1 MKITYSDYFALN
13 DSRLEVLCN
22 FEDDP
27 AVANYAL
34 SLGFAAGAMFLH
46 CKAGMQMVVSKEGY
60 GEDRRC
66 IAYVNT
72 VEGKVTNVKF
82 RAIDVKGF
90 TQWRLP
96 DKELPIPP
104 YNIDCIWPENLDGK
118 SGLTLIVTEGEK
130 DVCSLVTVGYRY
142 VISVPNGAQAKP
154 EEFLDPFREW
164 MQAVSRVIICH
175 DEDEAGYKMCHA
187 MREYMRDSLGKAVGV
202 THLPSGFKDISDV
215 LHARG
220 EAAVKEVIDAVK
232 FPDSRHLVFVKAIT
246 TAVLDVLHG
255 LIDPGY
261 GTGFGELT
269 DRHLWLS
276 NEGGLIVVTGKPNS
290 GKTDWCRCLMTHLA
304 FQRYKGVCF
313 CSFEEPNKAKH
324 LASLVRIA
332 LGTNNFDGFTP
343 NQIVYLT
350 EFMDRHIVNI
360 SLDGMA
366 PTPYTIIRLCEEAMR
381 RQPIHFLYIDPYL
394 FIEPDHKIESE
405 TQQIK
410 KVLTVL
416 QTWGRQRHVWVVI
429 VAHPRKLVK
438 DGTGKFEEIDEY
450 TISGSAH
457 WANLADYLLSVKRVF
472 LVPSKAKEADGSAN
486 PSFTEVNVMKVRDQS
501 LCHTGRMY
509 FVRQSC
515 GRYDE
520 RPSEDSCKR
529 ELSKAMPMPGDVR
542 TVDDSMWIELPF

>member
-1 MKITYSDYFALN
+1 MKVTYSDYFAI
-13 DSRLEVLCN
+13 
-22 FEDDP
+22 DDP
-27 AVANYAL
+27 KIDSLVDFDTDDEVFNYTA
-34 SLGFAAGAMFLH
+34 SFGFTLGAMMLG
-46 CKAGMQMVVSKEGY
+46 CKTTTAWVK
-60 GEDRRC
+60 DANRKC

-72 VEGKVTNVKF
+72 VEGQVTNVKL
-82 RAIDVKGF
+82 RSIDVKGF
-90 TQWRLP
+90 TQWLLP
-96 DKELPIPP
+96 DSELPIPP
-104 YNIDCIWPENLDGK
+104 YNIDCLWPEKLDGK
-118 SGLTLIVTEGEK
+118 TGITLIVTEGEK
-130 DVCSLVTVGYRY
+130 DACSLVTAEYRY
-142 VISVPNGAQAKP
+142 VISVPNGAQADPKTYMKP
-154 EEFLDPFREW
+154 FEEWLDP
-164 MQAVSRVIICH
+164 VSRVIICH
-175 DEDEAGYKMCHA
+175 DEDKAGYEMMHKVSDYF
-187 MREYMRDSLGKAVGV
+187 REHMGKSVGV
-202 THLPSGFKDISDV
+202 THLPYGYKDISELLAAKGDEAVKKVIDGVRFRDSKLLVFAKTIAGVMIDV
-215 LHARG
+215 LKG
-220 EAAVKEVIDAVK
+220 K
-232 FPDSRHLVFVKAIT
+232 FDH
-246 TAVLDVLHG
+246 
-255 LIDPGY
+255 GY

-269 DRHLWLS
+269 DRHLWLT

-290 GKTDWCRCLMTHLA
+290 GKTDWCRCLMSHLT

-350 EFMDRHIVNI
+350 EFMDRHIVDI
-360 SLDGMA
+360 SLEGKA
-366 PTPYTIIRLCEEAMR
+366 PTPFTIIRLCEEAMQ
-381 RQPIHFLYIDPYL
+381 RQPVHFLYIDPYL

-416 QTWGRQRHVWVVI
+416 QSWGRQRHVWVVI

-472 LVPSKAKEADGSAN
+472 LIPSKAKEAEGSAN

-520 RPSEDSCKR
+520 RPNEDSCKR

-542 TVDDSMWIELPF
+542 TIDDSMWIELPF